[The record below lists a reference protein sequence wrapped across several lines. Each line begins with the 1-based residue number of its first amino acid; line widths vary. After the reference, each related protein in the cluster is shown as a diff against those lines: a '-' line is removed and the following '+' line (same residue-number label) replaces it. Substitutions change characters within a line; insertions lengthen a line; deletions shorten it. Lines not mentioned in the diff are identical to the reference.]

1 MNLLNLNTED
11 RAIFAK
17 TLANL
22 IGEHNMD
29 PNEVFLN
36 VLEST
41 EAPDMN
47 YWMSLVLLEEHGVD
61 GQQVLDKDAAGEG
74 VKPLQAACLLQNLGV
89 VAALLE
95 QQAYQG
101 SVVDREFQLSA
112 RIASRHED
120 QALLGVL
127 MKYAQERNELEWMMK
142 ALQSAQLQ

>member
-17 TLANL
+17 TLATL

-101 SVVDREFQLSA
+101 SVVDREFQLAA

>member
-11 RAIFAK
+11 RAIFSK
-17 TLANL
+17 TLETL
-22 IGEHNMD
+22 IGGHKMN

-61 GQQVLDKDAAGEG
+61 GQQVLDKDAAGEN

-95 QQAYQG
+95 KQAYQG
-101 SVVDREFQLSA
+101 SVVDREFQLAA

-142 ALQSAQLQ
+142 ALQGSPLQ

>member
-17 TLANL
+17 TLATL
-22 IGEHNMD
+22 IGDHKMN

-47 YWMSLVLLEEHGVD
+47 YWMSLVLLEEHEVD
-61 GQQVLDKDAAGEG
+61 GQQVLDKDAAGED
-74 VKPLQAACLLQNLGV
+74 VKPLQAACLLQNLGT

-95 QQAYQG
+95 KQAYQG
-101 SVVDREFQLSA
+101 SVVDREFQLAA
-112 RIASRHED
+112 RIASKHED

-142 ALQSAQLQ
+142 ALQGAQLQ